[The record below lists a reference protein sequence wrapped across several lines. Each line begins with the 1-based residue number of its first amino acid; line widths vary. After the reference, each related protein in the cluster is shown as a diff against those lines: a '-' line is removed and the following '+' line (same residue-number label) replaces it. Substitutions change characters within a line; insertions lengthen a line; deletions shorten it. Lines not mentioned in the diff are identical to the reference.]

1 MSEGGINLNT
11 KFRSIIIR
19 IPGQILDL
27 LLVGIEI
34 TMILKRLKMSLAS
47 TS

>member
-1 MSEGGINLNT
+1 MGEGGINVNT

-19 IPGQILDL
+19 IPCEILDL
-27 LLVGIEI
+27 LLVGIEM
-34 TMILKRLKMSLAS
+34 TMILKRLKMSSPS